1 MNNLVPVVLCGGSGT
16 RMWPLSRS
24 NYPKQFL
31 NLIDEGHS
39 TFQTTLMRMP
49 EQCQPS
55 ILVCNENHRFILAEQ
70 MSEITQ
76 TAQNIIL
83 EPECKNTAA
92 AITLAALTASQNG
105 DNPILFVTP
114 ADHLITGEANFHHIL
129 QKAMKLAENNK
140 LVTIGV
146 KPDHVETGYGYIQ
159 QGNEISKDCYEVDY
173 FIEKPDHQTAESFI
187 EAGNYLWNSG
197 MFLFKASVFLEEIS
211 KFAPDIIDCCAKS
224 LIENKDGTVF
234 TRLNEEVFK
243 QCPSDSID
251 YAVMEKT
258 QKAAVVT
265 LDSQWSDIGSWSA
278 VWELAQ
284 KDGEGNHCQGDV
296 ICQNSHNNFVHSS
309 DRLVSLVG
317 VDDVVVIETPDA
329 ILVANRNQVQS
340 IKEVVSELK
349 LRHRKEHESHRKVFR
364 PWGKFDSI
372 DNGNRFQVKH
382 ISVDPGKKLSVQKHH
397 HRAEHWIVVSGTA
410 KITINDDT
418 WFLTENQSTYIPIE
432 AVHCLE
438 NPGSIPLELIEVQTG
453 AYLGEDDIVR
463 FSDDYGRAS

>member
-31 NLIDEGHS
+31 NLINEGHS

-159 QGNEISKDCYEVDY
+159 QGSEIS
-173 FIEKPDHQTAESFI
+173 
-187 EAGNYLWNSG
+187 
-197 MFLFKASVFLEEIS
+197 
-211 KFAPDIIDCCAKS
+211 
-224 LIENKDGTVF
+224 
-234 TRLNEEVFK
+234 
-243 QCPSDSID
+243 
-251 YAVMEKT
+251 
-258 QKAAVVT
+258 
-265 LDSQWSDIGSWSA
+265 
-278 VWELAQ
+278 
-284 KDGEGNHCQGDV
+284 
-296 ICQNSHNNFVHSS
+296 
-309 DRLVSLVG
+309 
-317 VDDVVVIETPDA
+317 
-329 ILVANRNQVQS
+329 
-340 IKEVVSELK
+340 
-349 LRHRKEHESHRKVFR
+349 
-364 PWGKFDSI
+364 
-372 DNGNRFQVKH
+372 
-382 ISVDPGKKLSVQKHH
+382 
-397 HRAEHWIVVSGTA
+397 
-410 KITINDDT
+410 
-418 WFLTENQSTYIPIE
+418 
-432 AVHCLE
+432 
-438 NPGSIPLELIEVQTG
+438 
-453 AYLGEDDIVR
+453 
-463 FSDDYGRAS
+463 